1 MMIFG
6 FFSILISLFNNTGE
20 LRWTKQNRKI
30 PGIFSFFWLNFHKL
44 FSWLC
49 LATWNEKM
57 SIFFTWLSIW
67 SGSID
72 GHIFHQDKLK
82 TSLWKDCV
90 CVFKK
95 NFAICCGG
103 TQMIQVKLNYSIYR
117 SIDLIDIDR
126 FHTHTRLARFASG
139 FFWFHFGFF
148 SCLTRERY
156 ACCCLNFCVFCRS
169 IDRSISNN
177 FFSSISF

>member
-1 MMIFG
+1 
-6 FFSILISLFNNTGE
+6 
-20 LRWTKQNRKI
+20 
-30 PGIFSFFWLNFHKL
+30 
-44 FSWLC
+44 
-49 LATWNEKM
+49 M

-67 SGSID
+67 SGSILND
-72 GHIFHQDKLK
+72 GHIFHQDK
-82 TSLWKDCV
+82 TIWKLHCERI
-90 CVFKK
+90 VFRKK
-95 NFAICCGG
+95 LCHLFGG

-156 ACCCLNFCVFCRS
+156 VCCCLYFADRLT
-169 IDRSISNN
+169 DRSAT
-177 FFSSISF
+177 ISFRLFRFNWN